1 MSSTDTSHLK
11 IFINR
16 FCLCSSYMACTS
28 LTLEGRKCKRPALIN
43 GKCCV
48 HHSQTCAVC
57 LDPVPSLTSYGAKR
71 LSCTHAFHTSCIMT
85 WFETN
90 ADRAESE
97 MSPVPWSRDTRDTS
111 LLCAVHTWF
120 HHRRR
125 SGDIEPHVGLS
136 LGTSAYNKT
145 IFSFTV
151 IPSAVA
157 CVKREPGVRVT

>member
-1 MSSTDTSHLK
+1 MSSTHTRHLK

-57 LDPVPSLTSYGAKR
+57 LDPVPSLNSYGAKR

-90 ADRAESE
+90 DEC
-97 MSPVPWSRDTRDTS
+97 PVCRTEQDNDPLIIFKHHVEDNIRVKYREAIRSLEHQVTVLRSRQ
-111 LLCAVHTWF
+111 
-120 HHRRR
+120 
-125 SGDIEPHVGLS
+125 P
-136 LGTSAYNKT
+136 
-145 IFSFTV
+145 
-151 IPSAVA
+151 
-157 CVKREPGVRVT
+157 RELP